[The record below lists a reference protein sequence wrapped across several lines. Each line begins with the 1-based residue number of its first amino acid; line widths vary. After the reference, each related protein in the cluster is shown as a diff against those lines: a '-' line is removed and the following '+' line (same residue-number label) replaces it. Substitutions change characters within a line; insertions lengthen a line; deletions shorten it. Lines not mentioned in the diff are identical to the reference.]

1 MIAISSIYKDPIK
14 RRKWIETH
22 QSSLKAWIGFFVTA
36 IIIFFVFSD
45 GDFSFLLTLSSF
57 IGMFTFLMV
66 IFNIEKAKTSQ
77 GVSLKMFDCYVVLLF
92 FRLFSIV
99 FYEGYLPYDRTG
111 DWLYQTIEGLTF
123 IFASTISYLCRVRY
137 ADSYDRES
145 DRLNPLYLIIPSFLI
160 SLLIHPALNA
170 SIPADISWT
179 FALFL
184 ETTSCLPQLFMF
196 QKQQK
201 VEPFTTHFLAG
212 QALSKVV
219 SFLFWLSCYSELN
232 DPTRKLNSY
241 VGIWVIVMQVIQ
253 LLVMG
258 DFIHHYIRCVSRGVP
273 VEFLLTENV

>member
-99 FYEGYLPYDRTG
+99 FYEG
-111 DWLYQTIEGLTF
+111 
-123 IFASTISYLCRVRY
+123 
-137 ADSYDRES
+137 
-145 DRLNPLYLIIPSFLI
+145 
-160 SLLIHPALNA
+160 
-170 SIPADISWT
+170 
-179 FALFL
+179 
-184 ETTSCLPQLFMF
+184 
-196 QKQQK
+196 
-201 VEPFTTHFLAG
+201 
-212 QALSKVV
+212 
-219 SFLFWLSCYSELN
+219 
-232 DPTRKLNSY
+232 
-241 VGIWVIVMQVIQ
+241 
-253 LLVMG
+253 LV
-258 DFIHHYIRCVSRGVP
+258 
-273 VEFLLTENV
+273 N